1 MPSISV
7 VQKIVLILLEA
18 VVVDQYTIVWCV
30 HLFVGVEPANPQ
42 VKVLLA
48 KKFTASLM
56 YTMKADPQVAIG
68 SFAPLAEVATDFP
81 VLMWHKVPSG
91 WVTSVEIWTPV
102 KDAEGRKLVGDT
114 NLGDFKVGGVV
125 SDVAFLRH
133 PSVPADV
140 RVQPL
145 SQ

>member
-1 MPSISV
+1 M
-7 VQKIVLILLEA
+7 QKIVLIFLEA
-18 VVVDQYTIVWCV
+18 PDDQYTIVWCV
-30 HLFVGVEPANPQ
+30 HLFVGVKPANPQ

-56 YTMKADPQVAIG
+56 YTMKADPQVAIAT
-68 SFAPLAEVATDFP
+68 FAPVAEVAPVFP
-81 VLMWHKVPSG
+81 SLMRHKAPSG

-114 NLGDFKVGGVV
+114 NLGETKVGGVV
-125 SDVAFLRH
+125 SDVALFRH
-133 PSVPADV
+133 PVAPAAPEM
-140 RVQPL
+140 VQPL